1 MDAFAIEQYGRLGIG
16 DEEIE
21 ATELLR
27 IRPQRRQRCRRVGL
41 RRFVW
46 LKKVTRMPLFAT

>member
-41 RRFVW
+41 RPFVW